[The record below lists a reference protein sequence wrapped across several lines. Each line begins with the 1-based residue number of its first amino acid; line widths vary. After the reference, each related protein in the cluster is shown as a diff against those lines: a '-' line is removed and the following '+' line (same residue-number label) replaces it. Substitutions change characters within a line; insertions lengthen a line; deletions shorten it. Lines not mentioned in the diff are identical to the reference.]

1 MSVIAKSVQFHL
13 KLDEF
18 CSKIWSNIARRTPK
32 WGKQKWLIKNNFFG
46 VKQWPFGNNMFQQN
60 VVCKIR
66 VCVDNY

>member
-1 MSVIAKSVQFHL
+1 MSFVQRYDL
-13 KLDEF
+13 TLLGGL
-18 CSKIWSNIARRTPK
+18 RK